1 MHYDRDGAMFYHV
14 VMVVSDRNRPGTS
27 LMQYLVS
34 SGSPLQFRGWRHL
47 RRAALW
53 GLVAG
58 AFAALAVV
66 TRLRGQRAA
75 TPVLRLAG

>member
-34 SGSPLQFRGWRHL
+34 SGSPFSSGVGAISGERRFGDLWRE
-47 RRAALW
+47 
-53 GLVAG
+53 
-58 AFAALAVV
+58 
-66 TRLRGQRAA
+66 RLPRS
-75 TPVLRLAG
+75 PW